1 MGFKMNKPSMS
12 ISYGGESAKQQKSN
26 LMKDNPVAKH
36 ASAMQMKQPGYM
48 IDDSPMDLTAEGKKK
63 IMKSDANPA
72 FKKAIANQPLN
83 NRKVKKAVRK
93 YKKYKKTQ
101 AQIEDLEKKGEYSS
115 WRDKG
120 TKKAKRKVKKASK
133 KFDKMREAGSKL
145 SASEK
150 KEAIS
155 KIKKE
160 SPASMI
166 EEPKK
171 KMLKARMTKKMSCAP
186 GYKKVG
192 EQCIP
197 IKTESAKK
205 KQPTKMYKKH

>member
-1 MGFKMNKPSMS
+1 MNKPNMS

-36 ASAMQMKQPGYM
+36 ASATQMKQPGYM
-48 IDDSPMDLTAEGKKK
+48 SADQ
-63 IMKSDANPA
+63 ANNLPPELV
-72 FKKAIANQPLN
+72 KAISKDEKDKGKTQPLN
-83 NRKVKKAVRK
+83 NRKIKKAA
-93 YKKYKKTQ
+93 KTQ
-101 AQIEDLEKKGEYSS
+101 AQIDKIRNSFGTKDADVSGRFDRKRKKMDKTVSQLEKKGINVDFDTTSAEGEGKS
-115 WRDKG
+115 RKT
-120 TKKAKRKVKKASK
+120 TKKTSYVSGK
-133 KFDKMREAGSKL
+133 
-145 SASEK
+145 
-150 KEAIS
+150 
-155 KIKKE
+155 

-171 KMLKARMTKKMSCAP
+171 KMLKARITKKMSCAP

>member
-48 IDDSPMDLTAEGKKK
+48 SADQANELPPELVEAISKKEKAEGKT
-63 IMKSDANPA
+63 
-72 FKKAIANQPLN
+72 QPLN